1 MERTYSYSNI
11 KERGGQISN
20 VFGRQQGESDSG
32 VQYSGVGAGW
42 ATAREA
48 PGTKSGLRQAG
59 ARGEPRAREQFFF
72 NPTFNLLQYLG

>member
-32 VQYSGVGAGW
+32 VQNSGVGAGW
-42 ATAREA
+42 VTAREA
-48 PGTKSGLRQAG
+48 PGTKLGLRQAG
-59 ARGEPRAREQFFF
+59 ERGAEGPRAILFQ
-72 NPTFNLLQYLG
+72 PNL